1 MIDNNVKIIKHK
13 VGLLNLAEELGNV
26 SKACK
31 VMGLSRDTFYRY
43 KSAVETGGVD
53 ALFDK
58 SRRQP
63 NHKNRVD
70 DSIEQAVKEYAI
82 DLV

>member
-1 MIDNNVKIIKHK
+1 MLNTTDKIIKHK

-43 KSAVETGGVD
+43 KSAVETGGVE
-53 ALFDK
+53 ALFDQN
-58 SRRQP
+58 RRKP
-63 NHKNRVD
+63 NLKNRVD
-70 DSIEQAVKEYAI
+70 E
-82 DLV
+82 